1 MENLKLNEV
10 IFIHKAVS
18 EYDIKGADAPFI
30 ASILEKLVLKV
41 QNLKEIQEAPEK
53 TKK

>member
-1 MENLKLNEV
+1 MVKSELNEV
-10 IFIHKAVS
+10 VFIHKIIS

-30 ASILEKLVLKV
+30 ASILKKLVSEAQVL
-41 QNLKEIQEAPEK
+41 QKETEK